1 MHHIICHVL
10 FGFFIILGICDVIIF
25 LMSKIFKS
33 SKLKK
38 TYTFFIP
45 VKDHMENIEF
55 IIRSMMFK
63 LRFLH
68 PFLNFKIILI
78 DNGMDSETKIICH
91 NLCKIYQ
98 GKLSIVKKTIK

>member
-1 MHHIICHVL
+1 MHHIIYHVF

-55 IIRSMMFK
+55 IIRSMMFR

-78 DNGMDSETKIICH
+78 DFGMDDETKIICH
-91 NLCKIYQ
+91 NLCKIYY
-98 GKLSIVKKTIK
+98 GKIKIVKNQTN